1 MKSKVENKNLDV
13 LTPPRRTPPPP
24 PPPPSVIQGCL
35 RFERKKAQESLG
47 SGPDALISK

>member
-1 MKSKVENKNLDV
+1 MKSKAENKNLDA
-13 LTPPRRTPPPP
+13 LTPPRLI
-24 PPPPSVIQGCL
+24 SSAIQGCL